1 MCTANSRS
9 LLAGAD
15 RGCRLCDVARG
26 DQLPRPPRPHAAAEA
41 RHPLARR
48 GGVARWHRGI
58 VACPEGECGARGPR
72 RLARAG
78 RPRTLRRHGGY
89 GKLNSEKIISDAQT
103 QIDPRRAPRACP
115 APFRALAPGPWD
127 RGPRK
132 PAWRPWEGAGVS
144 KSTWVS
150 EERRKPAS

>member
-48 GGVARWHRGI
+48 GVVARWHRAIGPR
-58 VACPEGECGARGPR
+58 PEADDGAR
-72 RLARAG
+72 
-78 RPRTLRRHGGY
+78 RPRTLRRHDGY

-103 QIDPRRAPRACP
+103 QIHPRRAPRACP

-150 EERRKPAS
+150 EE